1 MLKEVHCTILACQWF
16 LSEND
21 VTDED
26 VYMINNLKVSMSSDT
41 SAIGTG
47 VVRVPVSTRVRAVDV
62 VADSAHQTV
71 AETTLNL
78 CNAL

>member
-1 MLKEVHCTILACQWF
+1 MVV
-16 LSEND
+16 SEND

-26 VYMINNLKVSMSSDT
+26 VYMIDNLKVSMSSDT

-47 VVRVPVSTRVRAVDV
+47 VVRVPVSTRVRVVDV
-62 VADSAHQTV
+62 LADSADQTM